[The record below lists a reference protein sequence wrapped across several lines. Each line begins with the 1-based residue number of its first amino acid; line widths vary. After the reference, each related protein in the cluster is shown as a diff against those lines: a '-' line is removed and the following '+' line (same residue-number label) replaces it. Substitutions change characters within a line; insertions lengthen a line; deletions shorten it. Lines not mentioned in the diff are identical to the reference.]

1 MHEIIHTYY
10 SFLATIPPRYSSPYS
25 NHEMVLEEV
34 ERSSPASYQ
43 DDAFSST
50 SDSPTNNN
58 GFNNNNLST
67 YTYTV
72 DVRQLPTGLPI
83 LGALFGYGEQR
94 RTATIN
100 ASLTAVTK
108 IVRRELRPE
117 EVNAVAYHTA
127 KGLGIASYG
136 FPIGVAGGLWRWNNT
151 RNTFRFPFYA
161 PNLETFKADKLGP
174 LHGEVARR
182 GWHIL
187 RGVSYGLVG
196 GWIGRTVIA
205 GYAATVAATGQRM
218 DNRMKDI
225 VDAITKMSR
234 EQRVQRGRES
244 VTTGAQQQQ
253 QQTQQQ
259 QLQQQQEGTVDQSY
273 GGYTRT
279 STGDTATSYNSS
291 TDTGFMNDMATGSPD
306 QRSQTSP
313 STYNAQNTSQPYST
327 RSPTSQSQD
336 SIFEFDDASPTAGTQ
351 QSQNTSGNV
360 WEQLRRGGGGGGG
373 GAASPRS
380 QDRQNAQQ
388 QSQNAGGSAWA
399 GRSSDVQAE
408 QRQGSTLGDSFSFAR
423 GSDEERRRERE
434 KAQREFDE
442 RVERERRGEEF
453 ESERKW

>member
-1 MHEIIHTYY
+1 
-10 SFLATIPPRYSSPYS
+10 
-25 NHEMVLEEV
+25 MVLEEV
-34 ERSSPASYQ
+34 ERSSPTTYTDDASPSS
-43 DDAFSST
+43 AFSST
-50 SDSPTNNN
+50 GDSPTYNNGSNTNNN
-58 GFNNNNLST
+58 QVPN
-67 YTYTV
+67 YTYNL
-72 DVRQLPTGLPI
+72 DIRQLPTGLPV
-83 LGALFGYGEQR
+83 LGPLFGYNEAR
-94 RTATIN
+94 RLATIN
-100 ASLTAVTK
+100 ASLSAVTK

-136 FPIGVAGGLWRWNNT
+136 FPIGAAGGLWRWNNT
-151 RNTFRFPFYA
+151 RSTFRFPFYA
-161 PNLETFKADKLGP
+161 PNLETFNPEKLGP
-174 LHGEVARR
+174 LQGEVARR

-196 GWIGRTVIA
+196 GWIGRTIIA

-253 QQTQQQ
+253 QQMQQQ
-259 QLQQQQEGTVDQSY
+259 QQQQQQQEGSIDQSY

-279 STGDTATSYNSS
+279 SSGDTNTSYSNTSTS
-291 TDTGFMNDMATGSPD
+291 TDTGIMSDMAATSRD
-306 QRSQTSP
+306 ERQRAAPNNS
-313 STYNAQNTSQPYST
+313 YGAQNTQQTYSMDKVTSQP
-327 RSPTSQSQD
+327 
-336 SIFEFDDASPTAGTQ
+336 SIFDFDDASPTAAGNSNSNPNSPQYQGTG
-351 QSQNTSGNV
+351 TGGNV
-360 WEQLRRGGGGGGG
+360 WEQLRRGGGG
-373 GAASPRS
+373 APRT

-399 GRSSDVQAE
+399 GRSSEVQAE
-408 QRQGSTLGDSFSFAR
+408 QRRGSTLGDSFGFGS

-434 KAQREFDE
+434 QAQREFDE

-453 ESERKW
+453 ESGRKW

>member
-1 MHEIIHTYY
+1 
-10 SFLATIPPRYSSPYS
+10 
-25 NHEMVLEEV
+25 MVFEEV
-34 ERSSPASYQ
+34 NRSSPSTYQ
-43 DDAFSST
+43 DDASPSSAFSST
-50 SDSPTNNN
+50 GDNRNGNNTN
-58 GFNNNNLST
+58 LPS

-72 DVRQLPTGLPI
+72 DTTQLPKGLPI

-100 ASLTAVTK
+100 ASLSAVTK

-136 FPIGVAGGLWRWNNT
+136 FPIGVTGGLWRWNNT
-151 RNTFRFPFYA
+151 RSTFRFPFYA
-161 PNLETFKADKLGP
+161 PNLETFKPDTLGP
-174 LHGEVARR
+174 LQGEVARR

-196 GWIGRTVIA
+196 GWIGRTIIA

-253 QQTQQQ
+253 QQIQQQ
-259 QLQQQQEGTVDQSY
+259 QQQQQEGMIDQSY

-279 STGDTATSYNSS
+279 SSGETSYSNSS
-291 TDTGFMNDMATGSPD
+291 TTTDTGVMSDMAAGSRD
-306 QRSQTSP
+306 QRQQTARNTSP
-313 STYNAQNTSQPYST
+313 IYST
-327 RSPTSQSQD
+327 NTPTPQS
-336 SIFEFDDASPTAGTQ
+336 SIFDFDDASPTARDAQ
-351 QSQNTSGNV
+351 QSAQNASGNV
-360 WEQLRRGGGGGGG
+360 WEQLRRGGGP
-373 GAASPRS
+373 PRP

-399 GRSSDVQAE
+399 GRSREVEAE
-408 QRQGSTLGDSFSFAR
+408 QRQGSTLGDSFSFAS
-423 GSDEERRRERE
+423 GSDEERRKERER
-434 KAQREFDE
+434 AQRAFDE
-442 RVERERRGEEF
+442 QVERERRGEEF
-453 ESERKW
+453 ESGKRW